1 MKQKLYRW
9 TLMHWGHC
17 NGHIYHMP
25 DGRLCYLWR
34 LDWGNTHWQEWITIS
49 SAQTVR
55 ENGR

>member
-9 TLMHWGHC
+9 ALLHWGHC

-25 DGRLCYLWR
+25 DGRFCYLWR

-49 SAQTVR
+49 SS
-55 ENGR
+55 